1 MTTDIPCRQDAE
13 EMGCLVAVAGDV
25 IDLSNKL
32 VQLMSN
38 PAIRNATAKSAKKK
52 IVSYLELAEMYRDL

>member
-1 MTTDIPCRQDAE
+1 
-13 EMGCLVAVAGDV
+13 MGCLVAVAGDV